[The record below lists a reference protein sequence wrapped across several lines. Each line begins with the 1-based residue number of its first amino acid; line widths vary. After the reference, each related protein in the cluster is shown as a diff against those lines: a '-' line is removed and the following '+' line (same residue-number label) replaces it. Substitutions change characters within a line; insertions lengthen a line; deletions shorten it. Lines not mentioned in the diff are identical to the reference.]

1 MLITMY
7 MCNIKPISNLT
18 PILQVLIS
26 NRRAQGIEFIH
37 RGISFSVQ
45 TDKEVILTA
54 GTYGS
59 PAILIRSGIGPA
71 DQLQRLQV
79 RTSLILNFDL
89 FVFIFLHKLKKMQVR
104 TFLFYLVIKFF
115 IIQATKKPT
124 WLSFLF
130 MLIFFFWFAKSAC
143 DNSIIIAA
151 IAEESEWK
159 LWYTVQLK
167 SGVIDQKFTKERISK
182 YMYSKIETY
191 FRSRWRYLLYKHIFL
206 ILDIINRNLNQN

>member
-1 MLITMY
+1 MY

-89 FVFIFLHKLKKMQVR
+89 FVFI
-104 TFLFYLVIKFF
+104 LFYINFKKCRSEHFYSTCPCKFF

-130 MLIFFFWFAKSAC
+130 VLIFFS
-143 DNSIIIAA
+143 D
-151 IAEESEWK
+151 
-159 LWYTVQLK
+159 LP
-167 SGVIDQKFTKERISK
+167 
-182 YMYSKIETY
+182 
-191 FRSRWRYLLYKHIFL
+191 
-206 ILDIINRNLNQN
+206 NLHVTTQ

>member
-1 MLITMY
+1 MY

-18 PILQVLIS
+18 TILQVLIS

-89 FVFIFLHKLKKMQVR
+89 FVFIFVHKLQKMQVR
-104 TFLFYLVIKFF
+104 TFLFYLVSFSSYKLQRSQHDWAFF
-115 IIQATKKPT
+115 LC
-124 WLSFLF
+124 W
-130 MLIFFFWFAKSAC
+130 FFFLICQICMWQLNNYCCYCGRIGMKTLIY
-143 DNSIIIAA
+143 SITEI
-151 IAEESEWK
+151 WRY
-159 LWYTVQLK
+159 W
-167 SGVIDQKFTKERISK
+167 
-182 YMYSKIETY
+182 SKI
-191 FRSRWRYLLYKHIFL
+191 H
-206 ILDIINRNLNQN
+206 

>member
-79 RTSLILNFDL
+79 RTSLILNIDL

-130 MLIFFFWFAKSAC
+130 MLIFFS
-143 DNSIIIAA
+143 D
-151 IAEESEWK
+151 
-159 LWYTVQLK
+159 LP
-167 SGVIDQKFTKERISK
+167 
-182 YMYSKIETY
+182 
-191 FRSRWRYLLYKHIFL
+191 
-206 ILDIINRNLNQN
+206 NLHVTTQ

>member
-1 MLITMY
+1 
-7 MCNIKPISNLT
+7 MCNEKVISNLT

-79 RTSLILNFDL
+79 RTSLVLIYDML
-89 FVFIFLHKLKKMQVR
+89 VFIYLHKLQRMQVR
-104 TFLFYLVIKFF
+104 
-115 IIQATKKPT
+115 
-124 WLSFLF
+124 
-130 MLIFFFWFAKSAC
+130 IF
-143 DNSIIIAA
+143 N
-151 IAEESEWK
+151 
-159 LWYTVQLK
+159 Y
-167 SGVIDQKFTKERISK
+167 
-182 YMYSKIETY
+182 
-191 FRSRWRYLLYKHIFL
+191 
-206 ILDIINRNLNQN
+206 ILC

>member
-7 MCNIKPISNLT
+7 MCNIKPISNII

-79 RTSLILNFDL
+79 QTSLILNFDL

-104 TFLFYLVIKFF
+104 TFLFYLVSFSSYKLQRSQHDWAFF
-115 IIQATKKPT
+115 LC
-124 WLSFLF
+124 W
-130 MLIFFFWFAKSAC
+130 FFFLICQICMW
-143 DNSIIIAA
+143 
-151 IAEESEWK
+151 
-159 LWYTVQLK
+159 QLNNYCCYC
-167 SGVIDQKFTKERISK
+167 GRIGMKTLIYSTTEIWR
-182 YMYSKIETY
+182 YRSKI
-191 FRSRWRYLLYKHIFL
+191 H
-206 ILDIINRNLNQN
+206 

>member
-1 MLITMY
+1 
-7 MCNIKPISNLT
+7 MCNVKVISNLT

-79 RTSLILNFDL
+79 RTSLVLIYDML
-89 FVFIFLHKLKKMQVR
+89 VFIYLHKLQRMQVR
-104 TFLFYLVIKFF
+104 TF
-115 IIQATKKPT
+115 
-124 WLSFLF
+124 
-130 MLIFFFWFAKSAC
+130 
-143 DNSIIIAA
+143 N
-151 IAEESEWK
+151 
-159 LWYTVQLK
+159 YTLC
-167 SGVIDQKFTKERISK
+167 
-182 YMYSKIETY
+182 
-191 FRSRWRYLLYKHIFL
+191 
-206 ILDIINRNLNQN
+206 

>member
-130 MLIFFFWFAKSAC
+130 MLIFFS
-143 DNSIIIAA
+143 D
-151 IAEESEWK
+151 
-159 LWYTVQLK
+159 LP
-167 SGVIDQKFTKERISK
+167 
-182 YMYSKIETY
+182 
-191 FRSRWRYLLYKHIFL
+191 
-206 ILDIINRNLNQN
+206 NLHVTTQ

>member
-1 MLITMY
+1 MY

-79 RTSLILNFDL
+79 RTSLILNIDL
-89 FVFIFLHKLKKMQVR
+89 FVFIFLHKLKKNAGPNI
-104 TFLFYLVIKFF
+104 FILPCKFF
-115 IIQATKKPT
+115 IIQATKKLD
-124 WLSFLF
+124 WAFFLCW
-130 MLIFFFWFAKSAC
+130 FFFS
-143 DNSIIIAA
+143 D
-151 IAEESEWK
+151 
-159 LWYTVQLK
+159 LP
-167 SGVIDQKFTKERISK
+167 
-182 YMYSKIETY
+182 
-191 FRSRWRYLLYKHIFL
+191 
-206 ILDIINRNLNQN
+206 NLHVTTQ

>member
-18 PILQVLIS
+18 QILQVLIS

-104 TFLFYLVIKFF
+104 TFIFYLVSFSSYKLQRSQHDWAFF
-115 IIQATKKPT
+115 LC
-124 WLSFLF
+124 W
-130 MLIFFFWFAKSAC
+130 FFFLICQICMW
-143 DNSIIIAA
+143 
-151 IAEESEWK
+151 
-159 LWYTVQLK
+159 QLNNYCCYC
-167 SGVIDQKFTKERISK
+167 GRIGMK
-182 YMYSKIETY
+182 TLIYNTTEIWRYRSKI
-191 FRSRWRYLLYKHIFL
+191 H
-206 ILDIINRNLNQN
+206 

>member
-1 MLITMY
+1 MY
-7 MCNIKPISNLT
+7 MCNIKPISDLT

-89 FVFIFLHKLKKMQVR
+89 FVFIFFLHKLQKMQVR
-104 TFLFYLVIKFF
+104 TFLFYLVSFSSYKLQRSQHDWAFF
-115 IIQATKKPT
+115 LC
-124 WLSFLF
+124 W
-130 MLIFFFWFAKSAC
+130 FFFLICQICMWQLNNYCCYFGRIGMKTLIY
-143 DNSIIIAA
+143 SITEI
-151 IAEESEWK
+151 WRY
-159 LWYTVQLK
+159 W
-167 SGVIDQKFTKERISK
+167 
-182 YMYSKIETY
+182 SKI
-191 FRSRWRYLLYKHIFL
+191 H
-206 ILDIINRNLNQN
+206 

>member
-1 MLITMY
+1 MY

-18 PILQVLIS
+18 TILQVLIS

-79 RTSLILNFDL
+79 RTSLILNIDL
-89 FVFIFLHKLKKMQVR
+89 FVLIFYINFKKCR
-104 TFLFYLVIKFF
+104 PEHFYVVHHTSYKEAIMME
-115 IIQATKKPT
+115 
-124 WLSFLF
+124 LSFCAY
-130 MLIFFFWFAKSAC
+130 FFFWFAKSAC

-151 IAEESEWK
+151 IAEGSEWK
-159 LWYTVQLK
+159 LWYTV
-167 SGVIDQKFTKERISK
+167 
-182 YMYSKIETY
+182 
-191 FRSRWRYLLYKHIFL
+191 
-206 ILDIINRNLNQN
+206 

>member
-1 MLITMY
+1 MHITMY

-89 FVFIFLHKLKKMQVR
+89 FVFIFLHKLQKMQVR
-104 TFLFYLVIKFF
+104 TFLFYLVSFSSYKLQRSQHDWAFF
-115 IIQATKKPT
+115 LC
-124 WLSFLF
+124 W
-130 MLIFFFWFAKSAC
+130 FFFWFAKSAC

-151 IAEESEWK
+151 IAEGSEWK
-159 LWYTVQLK
+159 LWYTV
-167 SGVIDQKFTKERISK
+167 
-182 YMYSKIETY
+182 
-191 FRSRWRYLLYKHIFL
+191 
-206 ILDIINRNLNQN
+206 